1 MAYSVVYNLNTEQN
15 DDEYE
20 QRTGV
25 GVAADYGEGNKG
37 EVVYALTAM
46 VGDDDDA
53 GWGKDDFV
61 RYWNERGTMWQ
72 DEVKGCG
79 DNAGTGGVV
88 RTWTGKRGGC
98 VECYI
103 VLRAA

>member
-1 MAYSVVYNLNTEQN
+1 MSYMFVYNLNTEQN

-25 GVAADYGEGNKG
+25 GVSVDYGEGNKG
-37 EVVYALTAM
+37 EVVYELTAT
-46 VGDDDDA
+46 VGDKDA

-79 DNAGTGGVV
+79 DDAGVGDIV
-88 RTWTGKRGGC
+88 RTWTGKRGYGTAF
-98 VECYI
+98 YI
-103 VLRAA
+103 VLKAA